1 VPEVLLVPLCLG
13 GKKPLGTLWI
23 VSGQEGHF
31 DRGHARVATE
41 LASFVGI
48 ALRMLQSEQR
58 LQRSLVEQET
68 LAQEMS
74 HRVKNLFAMTDSM
87 IRWSAK
93 GAGTKVEM
101 ARLLSGRL
109 RALADAHSLV
119 QRTFSEAG
127 QVQHVSDLGTL
138 VWTIIRP
145 HENFVGKQSRFSI
158 EGPDIPCGERTTN
171 GVALVLHE
179 LATNAAKY
187 GALKVDGGG
196 VTISWRQADE
206 RLILSWFEHGGPLI
220 AAPPTVRGF
229 GSVLA
234 QKMVVDQFGGALEH
248 DWKPVGLAVTITLPI
263 DSLSS

>member
-1 VPEVLLVPLCLG
+1 VPLCLG

-101 ARLLSGRL
+101 ARLLSAGCARL
-109 RALADAHSLV
+109 R
-119 QRTFSEAG
+119 T
-127 QVQHVSDLGTL
+127 
-138 VWTIIRP
+138 
-145 HENFVGKQSRFSI
+145 
-158 EGPDIPCGERTTN
+158 
-171 GVALVLHE
+171 
-179 LATNAAKY
+179 
-187 GALKVDGGG
+187 
-196 VTISWRQADE
+196 
-206 RLILSWFEHGGPLI
+206 LILSSN
-220 AAPPTVRGF
+220 APSVKPGRFNTFLTLAHWSGRLSDRMRILSASNRGF
-229 GSVLA
+229 QLKDRTSHAANV
-234 QKMVVDQFGGALEH
+234 QPTALP
-248 DWKPVGLAVTITLPI
+248 WSSTNLP
-263 DSLSS
+263 